1 MIAPRTILQMVE
13 ASRLEETHRAIV
25 STLDSLL
32 LGVAVTSYPGK
43 LDINDVVA
51 KAVVQAP
58 GVAVGW
64 TRTRAERQPGGSFN
78 APVEWAAYIV
88 AEDFADR
95 GSKRRIDRAAIAH
108 GIGCAI
114 LEILDD
120 PDAASWGLVNIDR
133 PDPDPGPALVP
144 MFTARSFEAG
154 TAYYAVTWRQA
165 LWDEGTPL
173 FGEGS
178 VAINSVEDGDGF
190 AEAMFDEPG
199 IPTEVLAMMRRAN
212 GEEP

>member
-1 MIAPRTILQMVE
+1 MIAPRTIAQMIA
-13 ASRLEETHRAIV
+13 ASRLEEARNAV
-25 STLDSLL
+25 VETLDALL
-32 LGVAVTSYPGK
+32 LGVTVTSYPGK

-58 GVAVGW
+58 GVAIGW
-64 TRTRAERQPGGSFN
+64 TRTRAETQPGGSFN

-88 AEDFADR
+88 AEDFADKA
-95 GSKRRIDRAAIAH
+95 SKRRIDRAAVAH

-114 LEILDD
+114 LEILED
-120 PDAASWGLVNIDR
+120 PETSSWGLANIDR

-144 MFTARSFEAG
+144 MFTARSYEAG

-165 LWDEGTPL
+165 LWDQGTPL
-173 FGEGS
+173 FGVGS
-178 VAINSVEDGDGF
+178 VSGVQVDDGDGL
-190 AEAMFDEPG
+190 AEVEFDEPG
-199 IPTEVLAMMRRAN
+199 IPSEVMAMMRQAN